1 MKDRAARVRVGGP
14 LARYAAGF
22 RAELVERGYAP
33 SSAAG
38 LLQAMAQLSRWLDG
52 QGLNGCDLTPA
63 VARQFLADRRPVG
76 YRRPLSPRGLGPL
89 LGYLHVIG
97 VAAACP
103 PPTNDPLEP
112 VLAGYCAYL
121 VEERGLAASTVR
133 NYLEVARRFAAQR
146 ACGCADL
153 GRLSGAE
160 VSRFVLAECRAR
172 SVGSA
177 TIVVVGMR
185 ALLRWLHL
193 AGITPIG
200 LAGAVPTAAS
210 WPASSLP
217 RSIDRRQAAGLLASC
232 DRRTAIGR
240 RDHAVLVL
248 LLRLG
253 LRVGEVAA
261 LELADVDWRHG
272 EIQVRGK
279 GGHTERLPLP
289 VDVGQAVAGWL
300 RHGRP
305 SCASRR
311 VFTTLLAPRRELSR
325 KGVSAIVH
333 RAACRCDLAVTA
345 HGLRHSAATELLR
358 AGGSL
363 PEVGQVLRH
372 ASMLS
377 TAIYAKVDHAALSAV
392 AQPWPGAR

>member
-1 MKDRAARVRVGGP
+1 VSGSQRRLGHDRRGRDAGAAALAAPGRDHPDRVGG
-14 LARYAAGF
+14 
-22 RAELVERGYAP
+22 RGTD
-33 SSAAG
+33 SG
-38 LLQAMAQLSRWLDG
+38 
-52 QGLNGCDLTPA
+52 
-63 VARQFLADRRPVG
+63 
-76 YRRPLSPRGLGPL
+76 
-89 LGYLHVIG
+89 
-97 VAAACP
+97 
-103 PPTNDPLEP
+103 
-112 VLAGYCAYL
+112 VLAGQ
-121 VEERGLAASTVR
+121 
-133 NYLEVARRFAAQR
+133 FAA
-146 ACGCADL
+146 
-153 GRLSGAE
+153 
-160 VSRFVLAECRAR
+160 
-172 SVGSA
+172 
-177 TIVVVGMR
+177 
-185 ALLRWLHL
+185 
-193 AGITPIG
+193 
-200 LAGAVPTAAS
+200 
-210 WPASSLP
+210 

-377 TAIYAKVDHAALSAV
+377 TAIYAKVDHAALPAV